1 MDLFMGDNQRAGFAW
16 WCAATIF
23 LSAFLLF
30 QVQPLISKVI
40 LPWFGGSPAVWT
52 TCMLFFQ
59 VLLLGGYAY
68 AHWLN
73 GLSRPAWQAAVH
85 LVLLAGAAAT
95 LPITPG
101 AAWQPAD
108 GSFPTGRILLLLL
121 VNVGLPYFVL
131 SSTGPL
137 IQAWYSRAY
146 AGRSPY
152 RLYALSNVG
161 SLGALL
167 SYPFLFEPALTTGRQ
182 GALWSLA
189 FAVFAALCACLAIL
203 TWRLPP
209 EAAAPAVDRAVAS
222 GGKKKSRDVKKRGE
236 QAKAAET
243 AKPTSR
249 EFVSWLLLPA
259 LASVMFLA
267 VTNHVCQDVAVV
279 PLLWIAPLSLYL
291 LSFIICFDREAW
303 YRRRWF
309 ALAVVVSII
318 AICINIVHQGFD
330 ELLSRMQIPF
340 QLAGIAG
347 NLAVQVTL
355 YLTAM
360 FLVCMLCH
368 GELVRRKP
376 PARHL
381 TSFYLA
387 VAAGGALG
395 GVFVAVICPLVFS
408 EYYEFNLGLAAAFV
422 LAVAVLAER
431 TGHRKESHDE
441 KLRQWV
447 LGATALAATLVIV
460 QFLTDVTDRTS
471 LVVTRNFYGVLRVA
485 EYKEKDRP
493 RARALYHGRIL
504 HGFQHL
510 DAERGSVPT
519 EYYDEHSGVGITLRH
534 FQQSPPL
541 RVGVVGLGT
550 GTLAAYGRPGDFYRF
565 YEINP
570 KVETLARRY
579 FTYLKESPAEID
591 IVLGDARLSMER
603 ESPPRGYDVL
613 VLDAFSGD
621 AVPVHLLNKEAFD
634 LYQRHLN
641 PQGVIAVHIT
651 NRYLDLTPVVVGL
664 AKHLGMH
671 AVMVQRAVARQ
682 AGFADSQWMIVTNNR
697 QLLNDATLR
706 DAVTPM
712 EDTAQA
718 LPLWTDQYSNL
729 FQILK

>member
-1 MDLFMGDNQRAGFAW
+1 MGDNQRIGFAW

-73 GLSRPAWQAAVH
+73 GLSRPGWQVAVH
-85 LVLLAGAAAT
+85 LVLLVAAAAT
-95 LPITPG
+95 LPITPD

-108 GSFPTGRILLLLL
+108 GRFPTGRILLLLL
-121 VNVGLPYFVL
+121 VSVGLPYFVL

-182 GALWSLA
+182 GTLWSLA
-189 FAVFAALCACLAIL
+189 FLVFALLCAWLVIL
-203 TWRLPP
+203 TWRLPT
-209 EAAAPAVDRAVAS
+209 AAVTPADDRIAAAS
-222 GGKKKSRDVKKRGE
+222 GGKTKDRDVKKRGE
-236 QAKAAET
+236 QVKIDET
-243 AKPTSR
+243 AAPDSR
-249 EFVSWLLLPA
+249 QFLSWLLLPA
-259 LASVMFLA
+259 LASLMFLA

-279 PLLWIAPLSLYL
+279 PFLWVAPLSLYL

-309 ALAVVVSII
+309 AVAVVMSIL
-318 AICINIVHQGFD
+318 AICINIVHQGID
-330 ELLSRMQIPF
+330 ELLSRMQIGF
-340 QLAGIAG
+340 ALAGIVG
-347 NLAVQVTL
+347 DLTVQVTV

-360 FLVCMLCH
+360 FLICMVCH

-376 PARHL
+376 PVRHL

-395 GVFVAVICPLVFS
+395 GVFVALICPLIFS
-408 EYYEFNLGLAAAFV
+408 AYYELNLGLAAAFV
-422 LAVAVLAER
+422 LAVAVLADGAGQR
-431 TGHRKESHDE
+431 TLHGGDHRGR
-441 KLRQWV
+441 LWL
-447 LGATALAATLVIV
+447 LGATSLAATIVIV
-460 QFLTDVTDRTS
+460 QILTDVTDPTS
-471 LVVTRNFYGVLRVA
+471 LAVTRNFYGVLRVA
-485 EYKEKDRP
+485 QYRNENGRP
-493 RARALYHGRIL
+493 YARALYHGRIL

-510 DAERGSVPT
+510 DAERGDVPT
-519 EYYDEHSGVGITLRH
+519 EYYDEKSGVGITLRH

-541 RVGVVGLGT
+541 RVSIVGLGT

-565 YEINP
+565 YELNP
-570 KVETLARRY
+570 QVEELARQY
-579 FTYLKESPAEID
+579 FTYLDDSPAEIEVD
-591 IVLGDARLSMER
+591 LGDARLSMER
-603 ESPPRGYDVL
+603 EPPQSYDVL

-621 AVPVHLLNKEAFD
+621 AIPVHLLNKEAFD
-634 LYQRHLN
+634 LYQQRLK
-641 PQGVIAVHIT
+641 PQGVIAVHIS
-651 NRYLDLTPVVVGL
+651 NRHLDLTPVVVGL
-664 AKHLGMH
+664 AKHLEMY
-671 AVMVQRAVARQ
+671 VVKVQRAGNRQ
-682 AGFADSQWMIVTNNR
+682 AGFADSQWLIVTNNER
-697 QLLNDATLR
+697 LLSDPALR
-706 DAVTPM
+706 DAAIPV
-712 EDTAQA
+712 EDTTKSV
-718 LPLWTDQYSNL
+718 PLWTDQYSNL